1 MQDQDR
7 SQQQQAP
14 QQAPAQEQVATT
26 EEAPAKQR
34 FAKGPVPEVGG
45 GAEAEG
51 NPDRSASQLAFEE
64 DGNVKELKTKVGA
77 LVDKKFGSDYK
88 KAFEHYDTDKDGS
101 IAKGELVNLLEDA
114 KVGNGVTRGAWANG
128 IIEKLDQS
136 GDTKIQFNE
145 FQAVVPKGMA

>member
-1 MQDQDR
+1 MQER
-7 SQQQQAP
+7 SQQNEAQKAP
-14 QQAPAQEQVATT
+14 DQEQAAAKT

-34 FAKGPVPEVGG
+34 YTQGAAPAVGG
-45 GAEAEG
+45 AEG

-77 LVDKKFGSDYK
+77 LVDKNFGSDFK

-101 IAKGELVNLLEDA
+101 IAKAELVNLLEDA

-136 GDTKIQFNE
+136 GDAKIQFDE
-145 FQAVVPKGMA
+145 FQSVAPKSHA